1 MAIQTVN
8 PFTNEVIR
16 SFDEMNDESVDMFIA
31 QSVKTFNSWKQTS
44 YKHRAVILHKVA
56 ALMRDKKEHLA
67 KIISLEMGKLIV
79 QTEGE
84 ILLSADIFDS
94 YSTNAETF
102 LADKHPKPKYG
113 DAYVRC
119 SRIGAIFGVEP

>member
-44 YKHRAVILHKVA
+44 YKYRAVILHKVA
-56 ALMRDKKEHLA
+56 AFMSDKKEHLA
-67 KIISLEMGKLIV
+67 KIISLEMG
-79 QTEGE
+79 
-84 ILLSADIFDS
+84 
-94 YSTNAETF
+94 
-102 LADKHPKPKYG
+102 
-113 DAYVRC
+113 
-119 SRIGAIFGVEP
+119 